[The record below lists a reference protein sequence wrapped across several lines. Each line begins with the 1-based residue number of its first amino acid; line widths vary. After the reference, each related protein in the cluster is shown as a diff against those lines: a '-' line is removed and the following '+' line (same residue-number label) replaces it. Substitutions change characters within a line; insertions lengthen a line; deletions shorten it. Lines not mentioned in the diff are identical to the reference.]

1 MATVTPD
8 TPDNKQRKASD
19 SRLRLANGQWVYFEL
34 PEDNSFVLV
43 MVAGSKATGIKASSG
58 QVDPDELKLLRSK
71 IRTAANGRYVGI
83 YIGAAK
89 TPTGTNDAD
98 GKPEFAYLPACV
110 VPQRAVLGPN
120 GEQNLQTLWDGR
132 AVNLMIDADTVDSLD
147 PLLLRED
154 IPKHRDET
162 CHPDWNP
169 RR

>member
-1 MATVTPD
+1 MAIVTPD
-8 TPDNKQRKASD
+8 TPGSKKRLKASERKF
-19 SRLRLANGQWVYFEL
+19 RLDNGQWVKFEL
-34 PEDNSFVLV
+34 PADDSLLLV
-43 MVAGSKATGIKASSG
+43 MVNGTKATGIKPTDA
-58 QVDPDELKLLRSK
+58 DEVEVLKK
-71 IRTAANGRYVGI
+71 KMKTAADGRFVGI

-89 TPTGTNDAD
+89 TPTGGSKAD
-98 GKPEFAYLPACV
+98 GTPEYAFLPACV

-132 AVNLMIDADTVDSLD
+132 GVTVMFDADTVENLD

-154 IPKHRDET
+154 IPKHRDAT